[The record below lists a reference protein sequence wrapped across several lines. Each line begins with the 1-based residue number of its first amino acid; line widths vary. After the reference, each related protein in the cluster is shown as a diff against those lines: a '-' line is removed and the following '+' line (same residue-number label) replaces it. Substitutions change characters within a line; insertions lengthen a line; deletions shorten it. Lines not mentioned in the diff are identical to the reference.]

1 MNKTIFEGTINGT
14 VYNNVN
20 DYNKEMTR
28 LINEGLPIEASTCTK
43 TVEMC
48 DTCGSSPCMCGDNA
62 SEQSEATPCDFHF
75 GFNSQASLVDQY
87 LSGNEKT
94 DDATLD
100 NLDTQLATNASNVM
114 KKIDLMSLK
123 DLHTYLKDVNTM
135 MGVIRDNLAKNA
147 KAQEEL
153 ESKMTFLDNSEN
165 LLNLFGEHYNI
176 IRDHIDKKLANTLCE
191 DDNKNNNTKVADK
204 DLNMEVQNAIA
215 MIQAFAR
222 MFGGSD
228 LITPKSK

>member
-62 SEQSEATPCDFHF
+62 NEQSETTPCDFHF

-87 LSGNEKT
+87 LSGNEET

-100 NLDTQLATNASNVM
+100 NLDSQLATNAANVM
-114 KKIDLMSLK
+114 KKIDVMSLK

-135 MGVIRDNLAKNA
+135 MGVIRDNLGKNA

-153 ESKMTFLDNSEN
+153 ESKMTFLDNSES
-165 LLNLFGEHYNI
+165 LLNLFGEHYNMI
-176 IRDHIDKKLANTLCE
+176 LDHINKKLANTLCE
-191 DDNKNNNTKVADK
+191 DDNKNDNTKVADK
-204 DLNMEVQNAIA
+204 DLNMEAQNAIA

-228 LITPKSK
+228 FITPKSK

>member
-43 TVEMC
+43 TVEVC
-48 DTCGSSPCMCGDNA
+48 DTCGSSPCMCGDNTN
-62 SEQSEATPCDFHF
+62 EQSETTPCDFHF
-75 GFNSQASLVDQY
+75 GFNSQTSLVDQY
-87 LSGNEKT
+87 LSGNKET
-94 DDATLD
+94 DDATLN
-100 NLDTQLATNASNVM
+100 NLDSQLATNAANVM
-114 KKIDLMSLK
+114 KKIDVMSLK

-135 MGVIRDNLAKNA
+135 MGVIRDNLGKNA

-153 ESKMTFLDNSEN
+153 ESKLTFLDISES
-165 LLNLFGEHYNI
+165 LLNLLGEHYNMI
-176 IRDHIDKKLANTLCE
+176 LDHINKKLANTLCE
-191 DDNKNNNTKVADK
+191 DDNKNDNTKVADK

-215 MIQAFAR
+215 MIQAFSR

-228 LITPKSK
+228 FLTPKSK

>member
-48 DTCGSSPCMCGDNA
+48 DKCGSSPCMCGENA
-62 SEQSEATPCDFHF
+62 NETIPCDFHF

-87 LSGNEKT
+87 LSGNEET

-100 NLDTQLATNASNVM
+100 NLDAQLATNASNVM

-123 DLHTYLKDVNTM
+123 DLHAYLKDVNTM

-153 ESKMTFLDNSEN
+153 ENKMTFLDNSEN
-165 LLNLFGEHYNI
+165 LLNLFGEHYNMI
-176 IRDHIDKKLANTLCE
+176 LDHINKKLANTLCE
-191 DDNKNNNTKVADK
+191 DDNKNDNTKVADK

>member
-48 DTCGSSPCMCGDNA
+48 DNCGSSPCMCGDNT
-62 SEQSEATPCDFHF
+62 SEQSESTPCDFHF

-87 LSGNEKT
+87 LSGNEET

-100 NLDTQLATNASNVM
+100 NLDAQLATNASNVM
-114 KKIDLMSLK
+114 KKIDSMPLK

-135 MGVIRDNLAKNA
+135 MGVIRDNLGKNA

-153 ESKMTFLDNSEN
+153 ESKMTFLDNSES

-176 IRDHIDKKLANTLCE
+176 ILDHINKKLANTLCE
-191 DDNKNNNTKVADK
+191 DDNKNDNTKVVDK

-228 LITPKSK
+228 FITPKSK

>member
-48 DTCGSSPCMCGDNA
+48 DNCGTSPCMCGGNA
-62 SEQSEATPCDFHF
+62 NETTPCDFHF

-87 LSGNEKT
+87 LSGNEET

-100 NLDTQLATNASNVM
+100 NLDAQLATNASNVM

-123 DLHTYLKDVNTM
+123 DLHAYLKDVNTM

-153 ESKMTFLDNSEN
+153 ENKMTFLDNSKN
-165 LLNLFGEHYNI
+165 LLNLFGEHYNMI
-176 IRDHIDKKLANTLCE
+176 LDHINKKLANTLCE
-191 DDNKNNNTKVADK
+191 DDNKNDNTKVADK

>member
-48 DTCGSSPCMCGDNA
+48 DNCGTSPCMCGNNA
-62 SEQSEATPCDFHF
+62 SEQNETIPCDFHF

-87 LSGNEKT
+87 LSGNEET

-100 NLDTQLATNASNVM
+100 NLDARLATNAANVM

-123 DLHTYLKDVNTM
+123 DLHAYLKDVNTM
-135 MGVIRDNLAKNA
+135 MGAIRDNLAKNA

-153 ESKMTFLDNSEN
+153 ENKMTFLDNSEN
-165 LLNLFGEHYNI
+165 LLNLFGEHYNMI
-176 IRDHIDKKLANTLCE
+176 LDHINKKLANTLCE
-191 DDNKNNNTKVADK
+191 DDNKNDNTKVADK